1 MIYAGK
7 CKTLMLSS
15 VYQREGFVRLYTF
28 LFSALRVTGLISPQ
42 L

>member
-15 VYQREGFVRLYTF
+15 MYQREGFV
-28 LFSALRVTGLISPQ
+28 LFFGSEACYYENVVKQ
-42 L
+42 